1 MTETPPDARLKKLD
15 FRGNLVNP
23 INKKQKITFNA
34 N

>member
-1 MTETPPDARLKKLD
+1 MIETSLDARLMKLD

-23 INKKQKITFNA
+23 ISKKQKITFNA